1 MAEWIKCHIG
11 DLCNTISDTYRGNDR
26 NVVLINT
33 SDVLE
38 GKVLNHNPVVNKN
51 LKGQFKKTFK
61 KDDILYSEIR
71 PANKR
76 FAFIDFDD
84 TSNYI
89 ASTKLMVLRPN
100 NKVLPKYLFALLKS
114 NDVIAELQHLAET
127 RSGTFPQIT
136 FSSELAP
143 MSVLLPD
150 KETQKKFVNI
160 LSIIEDKIDLNLA
173 INKNLEQQVRTLFRS
188 WFVSLEPFQNRVPS
202 DWSLGKLKDI
212 LQLKRKPIKAG
223 NNTNLPYLPI
233 DSIPMNSFALT
244 GFKSNEEAKSSLI
257 MFDKDDIIIGAMRV
271 YFHRVILAPCAGITR
286 TTCFTL
292 APYHKEYL
300 SFALLYCDQD
310 SSIDYAQSTSKGSTM
325 PYAIWEGGLGELD
338 VAIPTPQIAQK
349 FNEIVL
355 PMLRKIQDS
364 YFENT
369 QLKVL
374 RDNLLPYLMSGK
386 LDISDI

>member
-1 MAEWIKCHIG
+1 MAEWIKCQIG

-26 NVVLINT
+26 DVVLINT

-38 GKVLNHNPVVNKN
+38 GRVLNHNPVVNKN

-61 KDDILYSEIR
+61 KNDILYSEIR

-114 NDVIAELQHLAET
+114 NDVITKLQHLAET

-150 KETQKKFVNI
+150 KETQNKIVNI
-160 LSIIEDKIDLNLA
+160 LSIIENKINLNLA
-173 INKNLEQQVRTLFRS
+173 INKNLEQQVRALFKS
-188 WFVSLEPFQNRVPS
+188 WFISLEPFKNTVPS
-202 DWSLGKLKDI
+202 DWMLGKLKDI

-223 NNTNLPYLPI
+223 NNTYLPYLPI
-233 DSIPMNSFALT
+233 DSIPIKSFALT

-257 MFDKDDIIIGAMRV
+257 LFDKDDIIIGAMRV

-325 PYAIWEGGLGELD
+325 PYAIWEGGLGELE
-338 VAIPTPQIAQK
+338 VVIPSPQIAQK
-349 FNEIVL
+349 FNELVL
-355 PMLRKIQDS
+355 PMLRKIQSS

-369 QLKVL
+369 ELRAL
-374 RDNLLPYLMSGK
+374 RDSLLPQLMSGK
-386 LDISDI
+386 LDVSKI

>member
-1 MAEWIKCHIG
+1 MAEWIKCQIG

-26 NVVLINT
+26 DVVLINT

-38 GKVLNHNPVVNKN
+38 GRVLNHNPVVNKN

-61 KDDILYSEIR
+61 KNDILYSEIR

-84 TSNYI
+84 TSKYI

-114 NDVIAELQHLAET
+114 NDVITKLQHLAET

-150 KETQKKFVNI
+150 KETQNKIVNI
-160 LSIIEDKIDLNLA
+160 LSIIENKIDLNLA
-173 INKNLEQQVRTLFRS
+173 INKNLEQQVRALFKS
-188 WFVSLEPFQNRVPS
+188 WFISLEPFNNTVPS
-202 DWSLGKLKDI
+202 DWKLGKLKDI

-233 DSIPMNSFALT
+233 DSIPIKSFALT
-244 GFKSNEEAKSSLI
+244 SFKSNEDAKSSLI
-257 MFDKDDIIIGAMRV
+257 LFDKDDIIIGAMRV
-271 YFHRVILAPCAGITR
+271 YFHRVILSPCAGITR

-300 SFALLYCDQD
+300 SFALLYCDLD

-325 PYAIWEGGLGELD
+325 PYAIWEGGLGELE
-338 VAIPTPQIAQK
+338 VVIPSPQIAQK
-349 FNEIVL
+349 FNELVL
-355 PMLRKIQDS
+355 PMLRKIQSS

-369 QLKVL
+369 ELRAL
-374 RDNLLPYLMSGK
+374 RDSLLPQLMSGK
-386 LDISDI
+386 LDISKI